1 MSPMSVVM
9 MKELVDLARDR
20 RTVLI
25 SLLMGPIL
33 IVGLVVGMGAVMQ
46 KKMTTQMEKTLEV
59 PLIGAEQ
66 APNLV
71 AFLARHNIQAE
82 APPENAET
90 AIAQQDADVI
100 LRVSARYADDWRAGK
115 PALVEILFDSTR
127 DDSRIPVARVDAVLQ
142 AYAQQAG
149 ALRLLSRGVDPG
161 VGMPLAAAHVDLA
174 TPMSRVG
181 QALAFLPYFL
191 IMSAFLGGAYLVI
204 DVTAGERER
213 QSLEPLLATP
223 ASRRAIMSGKIL
235 AACVF
240 GVLSLVLMLAA
251 FKAAFWLAPAGV
263 KVDVSLLAM
272 AKLLLIL
279 LPTVLFGTCL
289 LTVIA
294 ASVKSVK
301 EAQSYMSLLFL
312 VPMLPTF
319 FLLIS
324 PVKNELW
331 MLAIP
336 FLSQNQMIM
345 MVLRGETLTAL
356 DWSLYTAVGVAV
368 SAVLWWIA
376 ARMYHREH
384 LAVSA

>member
-1 MSPMSVVM
+1 
-9 MKELVDLARDR
+9 
-20 RTVLI
+20 
-25 SLLMGPIL
+25 
-33 IVGLVVGMGAVMQ
+33 
-46 KKMTTQMEKTLEV
+46 
-59 PLIGAEQ
+59 
-66 APNLV
+66 
-71 AFLARHNIQAE
+71 
-82 APPENAET
+82 
-90 AIAQQDADVI
+90 
-100 LRVSARYADDWRAGK
+100 
-115 PALVEILFDSTR
+115 
-127 DDSRIPVARVDAVLQ
+127 
-142 AYAQQAG
+142 
-149 ALRLLSRGVDPG
+149 
-161 VGMPLAAAHVDLA
+161 
-174 TPMSRVG
+174 
-181 QALAFLPYFL
+181 
-191 IMSAFLGGAYLVI
+191 
-204 DVTAGERER
+204 
-213 QSLEPLLATP
+213 
-223 ASRRAIMSGKIL
+223 
-235 AACVF
+235 
-240 GVLSLVLMLAA
+240 
-251 FKAAFWLAPAGV
+251 
-263 KVDVSLLAM
+263 M

-376 ARMYHREH
+376 ARMYHREN